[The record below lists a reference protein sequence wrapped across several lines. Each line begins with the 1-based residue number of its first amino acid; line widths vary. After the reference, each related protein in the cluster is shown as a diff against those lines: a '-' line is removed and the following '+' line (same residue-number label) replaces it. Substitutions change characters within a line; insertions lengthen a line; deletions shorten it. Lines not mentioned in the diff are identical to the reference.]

1 MVHQPSPPSPEKSR
15 GCCVYRKAI
24 LEKIFLETWPTR
36 VLLIFIWLLQ
46 LHFSCLRIYDLQLIF
61 LTTEI
66 LSCTLCSISCL
77 PFFSSEKL
85 AKHTSHFVQ
94 TCFCSLLT
102 EKDACQYFKIFFQY
116 ITTGPFPQD
125 TICHIN
131 LSLKLCISH
140 SPTNFAIYIHYYIVF
155 WLIYF
160 QGALGAYLNSDQAN
174 LPQMSRIMHSLQ
186 LVMSNL
192 QTLPVPP
199 SSLFPLSFSTL

>member
-1 MVHQPSPPSPEKSR
+1 MATPTALFLSTNLWF
-15 GCCVYRKAI
+15 AI
-24 LEKIFLETWPTR
+24 DFLDNRNTQLYVVQYFMSSIFQ
-36 VLLIFIWLLQ
+36 F
-46 LHFSCLRIYDLQLIF
+46 
-61 LTTEI
+61 
-66 LSCTLCSISCL
+66 
-77 PFFSSEKL
+77 EKL